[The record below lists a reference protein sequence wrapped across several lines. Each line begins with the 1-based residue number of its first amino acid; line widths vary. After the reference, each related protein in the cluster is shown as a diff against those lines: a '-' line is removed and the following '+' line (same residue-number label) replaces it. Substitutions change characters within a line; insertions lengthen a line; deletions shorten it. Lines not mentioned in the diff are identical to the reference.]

1 MRGKRGFTLIEL
13 MIAVAIVGILAAI
26 SVPIYS
32 QFVEKARRSDA
43 KEALQDTA
51 QRLERCFSQYGAY
64 NAKDD
69 GKYKC
74 SITADLD
81 GDGFESSEG
90 YYDITAETLDS
101 TSFKL
106 KASPKGAQSG
116 DDCGDFTLENTGARS
131 PNDSDC
137 W

>member
-32 QFVEKARRSDA
+32 QFVDKARRSDA

-51 QRLERCFSQYGAY
+51 QRLERCFSQYGEY
-64 NAKDD
+64 DD
-69 GKYKC
+69 TTDC
-74 SITADLD
+74 TVASDL
-81 GDGFESSEG
+81 GGGGFESSEG
-90 YYDITAETLDS
+90 YYDITAETLAA
-101 TSFKL
+101 TSFEL

-116 DDCGDFTLENTGARS
+116 DDCGTFTLESTGAQGA
-131 PNDSDC
+131 DESDC